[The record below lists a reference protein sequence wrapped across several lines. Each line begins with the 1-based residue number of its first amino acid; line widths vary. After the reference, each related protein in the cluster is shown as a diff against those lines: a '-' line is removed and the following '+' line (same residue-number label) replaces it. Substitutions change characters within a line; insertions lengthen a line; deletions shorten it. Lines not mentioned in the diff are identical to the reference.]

1 MAPEI
6 LAICSSP
13 RKGGNT
19 ETLVKTALE
28 AAEAEGARTRFISL
42 RGKKINGCLSCF
54 KCAEKKDEKCHGAK
68 DDFGEIYE
76 AIKKADGLILASPVY
91 FAGPC
96 SQIKAVIDRAG
107 LVSKV
112 NGNLLA
118 GKAGGPIAAARRAG
132 AVNTYAQLALFY
144 PINGMTLVGSTYWNV
159 GFGMQPGDVKGDDE
173 GLQTMKNFGA
183 NLAKLLI
190 KLSS

>member
-6 LAICSSP
+6 LAICGSP

-19 ETLVKTALE
+19 ETLAKTALE
-28 AAEAEGARTRFISL
+28 AAEAEGAGTKFISL
-42 RGKKINGCLSCF
+42 RGKKLKGCIACF
-54 KCAEKKDEKCHGAK
+54 KCAEKKDEKCHGTQ

-76 AIKKADGLILASPVY
+76 EIKKADGLILASPVY

-96 SQIKAVIDRAG
+96 SEIKAVIDRSG

-132 AVNTYAQLALFY
+132 AVNTYTQLALFY
-144 PINGMTLVGSTYWNV
+144 PINGLILVGSTYWNV
-159 GFGMQPGDVKGDDE
+159 GFGMEPGESKGDDE
-173 GLQTMKNFGA
+173 GVETMKNFGA

>member
-6 LAICSSP
+6 LAICGSP

-19 ETLVKTALE
+19 ETLVRAALE
-28 AAEAEGARTRFISL
+28 AAEAEGARTEFISL
-42 RGKKINGCLSCF
+42 RGKKINGCIACY
-54 KCAEKKDEKCHGAK
+54 KCVEKKDAKCHGSN

-76 AIKKADGLILASPVY
+76 QIKKADGLILASPVY

-96 SQIKAVIDRAG
+96 SQIKAVVDRAG
-107 LVSKV
+107 MVSKA

-132 AVNTYAQLALFY
+132 TVNTYAQLALFY
-144 PINGMTLVGSTYWNV
+144 PINGMILVGSTYWNV
-159 GFGMQPGDVKGDDE
+159 GFGTQPGESGGDDE
-173 GLQTMKNFGA
+173 GVATMKNFGA
-183 NLAKLLI
+183 NLAKLLM